1 MALSTS
7 LAKKKEHGENE
18 VTSPKVNG
26 RGQRSPETACNE
38 GCKEASP
45 TSRAESTQAPS
56 RDRSIKGDPEV
67 SKVNRPVDSEGTVSE
82 AGERNRAGLWI
93 GAEVSVNSGPGTP
106 GSKRGV
112 SHWAVGGHKLVCHS
126 CQSCNYHAERCS
138 ACTSYLWRA
147 VLRIWA
153 LGWS

>member
-1 MALSTS
+1 MQ
-7 LAKKKEHGENE
+7 KKEHGENE

-67 SKVNRPVDSEGTVSE
+67 SKVNRPVDSEGAVSE

-106 GSKRGV
+106 GSKAAKINKIITLYLILDLAFEALPLAIV
-112 SHWAVGGHKLVCHS
+112 TLLIHLSQIEGGL
-126 CQSCNYHAERCS
+126 
-138 ACTSYLWRA
+138 
-147 VLRIWA
+147 
-153 LGWS
+153 